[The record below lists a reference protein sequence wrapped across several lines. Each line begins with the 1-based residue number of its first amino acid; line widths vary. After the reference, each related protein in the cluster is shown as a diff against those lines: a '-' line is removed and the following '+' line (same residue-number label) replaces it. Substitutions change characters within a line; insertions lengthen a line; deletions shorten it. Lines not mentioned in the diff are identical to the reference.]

1 MKKKIILIVTLLMCL
16 AFTLGVV
23 AVYAEDAQNLPVATE
38 ETETGGA
45 ETDGTENTV
54 ENENSGENENT
65 NGGEENNGSGEE
77 ENNGSGEEVPGG
89 EQGEKPIDKDEL
101 LKDLIAKVDGLIAE
115 KNNEGLDKLWE
126 VIRPFVVYVLSAL
139 LSGTIVA
146 GFISK
151 AISKKYDTKAIAKS
165 VVEDIANKDIS
176 VDLETMTRKEIMAI
190 GTALKANLQ
199 DGLAGVENM
208 RRSVA
213 LLCNALSKSKTLTQE
228 ERDELAAEAKK
239 LDETV
244 QAESKEKVVVRLEKS
259 EVNETTANEA
269 QGGLFDHLGK

>member
-1 MKKKIILIVTLLMCL
+1 MKKKIILITTLLMCL
-16 AFTLGVV
+16 TFTLGIA
-23 AVYAEDAQNLPVATE
+23 AVNAEDAQNLPVATE
-38 ETETGGA
+38 ETGQAE
-45 ETDGTENTV
+45 ETDGKTENGSTGENSS
-54 ENENSGENENT
+54 ENESENT
-65 NGGEENNGSGEE
+65 NGEENGGADASGEE
-77 ENNGSGEEVPGG
+77 QE
-89 EQGEKPIDKDEL
+89 EKPIDKDGLLEEL
-101 LKDLIAKVDGLIAE
+101 ISKVDGLIAE

-146 GFISK
+146 GFISR
-151 AISKKYDTKAIAKS
+151 AIAKKYDTKAIAKS

-208 RRSVA
+208 RRSLA
-213 LLCNALSKSKTLTQE
+213 LVCGALSKSKTLTQE
-228 ERDELAAEAKK
+228 EREELAAEAKK

-244 QAESKEKVVVRLEKS
+244 QAEAKEKVVVRLEKS
-259 EVNETTANEA
+259 GTSETTTNET

>member
-101 LKDLIAKVDGLIAE
+101 LKDLIAK
-115 KNNEGLDKLWE
+115 
-126 VIRPFVVYVLSAL
+126 Y
-139 LSGTIVA
+139 
-146 GFISK
+146 
-151 AISKKYDTKAIAKS
+151 
-165 VVEDIANKDIS
+165 
-176 VDLETMTRKEIMAI
+176 
-190 GTALKANLQ
+190 
-199 DGLAGVENM
+199 
-208 RRSVA
+208 
-213 LLCNALSKSKTLTQE
+213 CN
-228 ERDELAAEAKK
+228 
-239 LDETV
+239 
-244 QAESKEKVVVRLEKS
+244 
-259 EVNETTANEA
+259 
-269 QGGLFDHLGK
+269 

>member
-1 MKKKIILIVTLLMCL
+1 MKKKIILIITLLMCL
-16 AFTLGVV
+16 TFTLGIA
-23 AVYAEDAQNLPVATE
+23 AVNAEDAQNLPVATE
-38 ETETGGA
+38 ETVQTE
-45 ETDGTENTV
+45 ETDGKTENGSTGENSS
-54 ENENSGENENT
+54 ENESENT
-65 NGGEENNGSGEE
+65 NGEENGGADASGEE
-77 ENNGSGEEVPGG
+77 QE
-89 EQGEKPIDKDEL
+89 EKPIDKDGLLEEL
-101 LKDLIAKVDGLIAE
+101 ISKVDGLIAE

-146 GFISK
+146 GFISR
-151 AISKKYDTKAIAKS
+151 AIAKKYDTKAIAKS

-176 VDLETMTRKEIMAI
+176 VDLETRTRKEIMAI

-208 RRSVA
+208 RRSLA
-213 LLCNALSKSKTLTQE
+213 LVCGALSKSKTLTQE
-228 ERDELAAEAKK
+228 EREELAAEAKK

-244 QAESKEKVVVRLEKS
+244 QAETKEKVVVRLEKS
-259 EVNETTANEA
+259 GTSETTTNEA

>member
-1 MKKKIILIVTLLMCL
+1 MKKKIILIITLMMCL
-16 AFTLGVV
+16 TFTLGIA
-23 AVYAEDAQNLPVATE
+23 AVNAEDVQNLPVATE
-38 ETETGGA
+38 ETVQTE
-45 ETDGTENTV
+45 ETDGKTENGSTG
-54 ENENSGENENT
+54 ENSSKNEGENT
-65 NGGEENNGSGEE
+65 NGEENGGADASGEE
-77 ENNGSGEEVPGG
+77 QE
-89 EQGEKPIDKDEL
+89 EKPTDKDGLLEEL
-101 LKDLIAKVDGLIAE
+101 ISKVDGLIAE

-146 GFISK
+146 GFISR
-151 AISKKYDTKAIAKS
+151 AIAKKYDTKAIAKS

-208 RRSVA
+208 RRSLA
-213 LLCNALSKSKTLTQE
+213 LVCGALSKSKTLTQE
-228 ERDELAAEAKK
+228 EREELAAEAKK

-244 QAESKEKVVVRLEKS
+244 QAEAKEKVVVRLEKS
-259 EVNETTANEA
+259 GTSETTTNET

>member
-23 AVYAEDAQNLPVATE
+23 AVYAEEAQNLPVATE

-65 NGGEENNGSGEE
+65 NGEE
-77 ENNGSGEEVPGG
+77 ENNGSGEEVPEG
-89 EQGEKPIDKDEL
+89 EQGGKPIDKDEL

-126 VIRPFVVYVLSAL
+126 VVRPFVVYVLSAL
-139 LSGTIVA
+139 LSGTIIA
-146 GFISK
+146 GLISK

-208 RRSVA
+208 RRSLA
-213 LLCNALSKSKTLTQE
+213 LVCGALSKSKTLTQE
-228 ERDELAAEAKK
+228 EREELAAEAKK

-244 QAESKEKVVVRLEKS
+244 QAEAKEKVVVRLEKS
-259 EVNETTANEA
+259 ETSETTTNET

>member
-1 MKKKIILIVTLLMCL
+1 MKKKIILITTLLMCL
-16 AFTLGVV
+16 TFTLGIA
-23 AVYAEDAQNLPVATE
+23 AVNAEDAQNLPVATE
-38 ETETGGA
+38 ETVQTE
-45 ETDGTENTV
+45 ETDGKTENGSTGEKSS
-54 ENENSGENENT
+54 ENEGENT
-65 NGGEENNGSGEE
+65 NGEENGGADASGEE
-77 ENNGSGEEVPGG
+77 QE
-89 EQGEKPIDKDEL
+89 EKPIDKDEL
-101 LKDLIAKVDGLIAE
+101 LEELISKVDGLIAE

-139 LSGTIVA
+139 LSGTIIA
-146 GFISK
+146 GFISR
-151 AISKKYDTKAIAKS
+151 AIAKKYDTKAIAKS

-208 RRSVA
+208 RRSLA
-213 LLCNALSKSKTLTQE
+213 LVCGALSKSKTLTQE
-228 ERDELAAEAKK
+228 EREELAAEAKK

-244 QAESKEKVVVRLEKS
+244 QAEAKEKVVVRLEKS
-259 EVNETTANEA
+259 GTGETTTNET

>member
-1 MKKKIILIVTLLMCL
+1 MKKKIILITTLLMCL
-16 AFTLGVV
+16 TFTLGIA
-23 AVYAEDAQNLPVATE
+23 AVNAEDAQNLPVATE
-38 ETETGGA
+38 ETVQTE
-45 ETDGTENTV
+45 ETDGKTENGSTG
-54 ENENSGENENT
+54 ENSSENENENT
-65 NGGEENNGSGEE
+65 NGEENGGADASGEE
-77 ENNGSGEEVPGG
+77 QE
-89 EQGEKPIDKDEL
+89 EKPIDKDGLLEEL
-101 LKDLIAKVDGLIAE
+101 ISKVDGLIAE

-146 GFISK
+146 GFISR
-151 AISKKYDTKAIAKS
+151 AIAKKYDTKAIAKS

-208 RRSVA
+208 RRSLA
-213 LLCNALSKSKTLTQE
+213 LVCGALSKSKTLTQE
-228 ERDELAAEAKK
+228 EREELAAEAKK

-244 QAESKEKVVVRLEKS
+244 QAEAKEKVVVRLEKS
-259 EVNETTANEA
+259 GTSETTTNET

>member
-16 AFTLGVV
+16 TFTLGIA
-23 AVYAEDAQNLPVATE
+23 AVNAEDTQNLPVATE
-38 ETETGGA
+38 ETVQTE
-45 ETDGTENTV
+45 ETDGKTENGSTG
-54 ENENSGENENT
+54 ENSGENESENT
-65 NGGEENNGSGEE
+65 NGEENGGADASGEE
-77 ENNGSGEEVPGG
+77 QE
-89 EQGEKPIDKDEL
+89 EKPIDKDGLLEEL
-101 LKDLIAKVDGLIAE
+101 ISKVDGLIAE

-139 LSGTIVA
+139 LSGTIIA
-146 GFISK
+146 GLISR
-151 AISKKYDTKAIAKS
+151 AIAKKYDTKAIAKS

-208 RRSVA
+208 RRSLA
-213 LLCNALSKSKTLTQE
+213 LVCGALSKSKTLTQE
-228 ERDELAAEAKK
+228 EREELAAEAKK

-244 QAESKEKVVVRLEKS
+244 QAEAKEKVVVRLEKS
-259 EVNETTANEA
+259 GTSETTTNET

>member
-1 MKKKIILIVTLLMCL
+1 MKKKIILIIALMMCL
-16 AFTLGVV
+16 TFTLGIA
-23 AVYAEDAQNLPVATE
+23 AVNAEEAQNLPVATE
-38 ETETGGA
+38 ETGQTE
-45 ETDGTENTV
+45 ETDGKTENGSTG
-54 ENENSGENENT
+54 ENSGENESENT
-65 NGGEENNGSGEE
+65 NGEENGGTVAPGEGQE
-77 ENNGSGEEVPGG
+77 
-89 EQGEKPIDKDEL
+89 EKPIDKDGLLEEL
-101 LKDLIAKVDGLIAE
+101 ISKVDALIAE
-115 KNNEGLDKLWE
+115 KNHEGLDKLWE

-146 GFISK
+146 GFISR
-151 AISKKYDTKAIAKS
+151 AIAKKYDTKAIAKS

-208 RRSVA
+208 RRSLA
-213 LLCNALSKSKTLTQE
+213 LVCGALSKSKTLTQE
-228 ERDELAAEAKK
+228 EREELAAEAKK

-244 QAESKEKVVVRLEKS
+244 QAEAKEKVVVRLEKS
-259 EVNETTANEA
+259 GTSETTTNET

>member
-16 AFTLGVV
+16 TFTLGIA
-23 AVYAEDAQNLPVATE
+23 AVNAEDTQNLPVATE
-38 ETETGGA
+38 ETVQTE
-45 ETDGTENTV
+45 ETDGKTENGSTG
-54 ENENSGENENT
+54 ENSGENESENT
-65 NGGEENNGSGEE
+65 NGEENGGADASGEGQE
-77 ENNGSGEEVPGG
+77 
-89 EQGEKPIDKDEL
+89 EKPIDKDGL
-101 LKDLIAKVDGLIAE
+101 LEDLISKVDGLIAE

-139 LSGTIVA
+139 LSGTIIA
-146 GFISK
+146 GLISR
-151 AISKKYDTKAIAKS
+151 AIAKKYDTKAIAKS

-208 RRSVA
+208 RRSLA
-213 LLCNALSKSKTLTQE
+213 LVCGALSKSKTLTQE
-228 ERDELAAEAKK
+228 EREELAAEAKK

-244 QAESKEKVVVRLEKS
+244 QAEAKEKVVVRLEKS
-259 EVNETTANEA
+259 GTSETTTNET

>member
-1 MKKKIILIVTLLMCL
+1 MKKKIILITTLLMCL
-16 AFTLGVV
+16 TFTLGIA
-23 AVYAEDAQNLPVATE
+23 AVNAEDAQNLPVATE
-38 ETETGGA
+38 ETVQTE
-45 ETDGTENTV
+45 ETDGKTENGSTG
-54 ENENSGENENT
+54 ENSSENENENT
-65 NGGEENNGSGEE
+65 NGEENGGADASGEE
-77 ENNGSGEEVPGG
+77 QE
-89 EQGEKPIDKDEL
+89 EKPIDKDGLLEEL
-101 LKDLIAKVDGLIAE
+101 ISKVDGLIAE

-126 VIRPFVVYVLSAL
+126 VIRPFVAYVLSAL

-146 GFISK
+146 GFISR
-151 AISKKYDTKAIAKS
+151 AIAKKYDTKAIAKS

-208 RRSVA
+208 RRSLA
-213 LLCNALSKSKTLTQE
+213 LVCGALSKSKTLTQE
-228 ERDELAAEAKK
+228 EREELAAEAKK

-244 QAESKEKVVVRLEKS
+244 QAEAKEKVVVRLEKS
-259 EVNETTANEA
+259 GTSETTTNET

>member
-1 MKKKIILIVTLLMCL
+1 MKKKIILIITLLMCL
-16 AFTLGVV
+16 TFTLGIA
-23 AVYAEDAQNLPVATE
+23 AVNAEDAQNLPVATE
-38 ETETGGA
+38 ETVQTE
-45 ETDGTENTV
+45 ETDGKTENGSTGENSS
-54 ENENSGENENT
+54 ENESENT
-65 NGGEENNGSGEE
+65 NGEENGGADASGEGQE
-77 ENNGSGEEVPGG
+77 
-89 EQGEKPIDKDEL
+89 EKPTDKDGLLEEL
-101 LKDLIAKVDGLIAE
+101 ISKVDGLIAE

-146 GFISK
+146 GFISR
-151 AISKKYDTKAIAKS
+151 AIAKKYDTKAIAKS

-208 RRSVA
+208 RRSLA
-213 LLCNALSKSKTLTQE
+213 LVCGALSKSKTLTQE
-228 ERDELAAEAKK
+228 EREELAAEAKK

-244 QAESKEKVVVRLEKS
+244 RAEAKEKVVVRLEKS
-259 EVNETTANEA
+259 GTSEITTNET

>member
-1 MKKKIILIVTLLMCL
+1 MKKKIILIITLMMCL
-16 AFTLGVV
+16 TFTLGIA
-23 AVYAEDAQNLPVATE
+23 AVNAEDVQNLPVATE
-38 ETETGGA
+38 ETVQTE
-45 ETDGTENTV
+45 ETDGKTENGSTGENSS
-54 ENENSGENENT
+54 ENESENT
-65 NGGEENNGSGEE
+65 NGEENGGADASGEE
-77 ENNGSGEEVPGG
+77 QE
-89 EQGEKPIDKDEL
+89 EKPIDKDGLLEEL
-101 LKDLIAKVDGLIAE
+101 ISKVDGLIAE

-146 GFISK
+146 GFISR
-151 AISKKYDTKAIAKS
+151 AIAKKYDTKAIAKS

-208 RRSVA
+208 RRSLA
-213 LLCNALSKSKTLTQE
+213 LVCGALSKSKTLTQE
-228 ERDELAAEAKK
+228 EREELAAEAKK

-244 QAESKEKVVVRLEKS
+244 QAEAKEKVVVRLEKS
-259 EVNETTANEA
+259 GTSETTTNET

>member
-1 MKKKIILIVTLLMCL
+1 MKKKIILIITLLMCL
-16 AFTLGVV
+16 TFTLGIA
-23 AVYAEDAQNLPVATE
+23 AVNAEDAQNLPVATE
-38 ETETGGA
+38 ETVQTE
-45 ETDGTENTV
+45 ETDGKTENGSTGENSS
-54 ENENSGENENT
+54 ENESENT
-65 NGGEENNGSGEE
+65 NGEENGGADASGEE
-77 ENNGSGEEVPGG
+77 QE
-89 EQGEKPIDKDEL
+89 EKPIDKDGLLEEL
-101 LKDLIAKVDGLIAE
+101 ISKVDGLIAE

-139 LSGTIVA
+139 LSGTIIA
-146 GFISK
+146 GLISR
-151 AISKKYDTKAIAKS
+151 AIAKKYDTKAIAKS

-208 RRSVA
+208 RRSLA
-213 LLCNALSKSKTLTQE
+213 LVCGALSKSKTLTQE
-228 ERDELAAEAKK
+228 EREELAAEAKK

-244 QAESKEKVVVRLEKS
+244 QAEAKEKVVVRLEKS
-259 EVNETTANEA
+259 GTSETTTNET

>member
-1 MKKKIILIVTLLMCL
+1 MKKKIILITTLLMCL
-16 AFTLGVV
+16 TFTLGIA
-23 AVYAEDAQNLPVATE
+23 AVNAEDAQNLPVATE
-38 ETETGGA
+38 ETGQAE
-45 ETDGTENTV
+45 ETDGKTENGSTG
-54 ENENSGENENT
+54 ENSSENENENT
-65 NGGEENNGSGEE
+65 NGEENGGADASGEE
-77 ENNGSGEEVPGG
+77 QE
-89 EQGEKPIDKDEL
+89 EKPIDKDGLLEEL
-101 LKDLIAKVDGLIAE
+101 ISKVDGLIAE

-146 GFISK
+146 GFISR
-151 AISKKYDTKAIAKS
+151 AIAKKYDTKAIAKS

-208 RRSVA
+208 RRSLA
-213 LLCNALSKSKTLTQE
+213 LVCGALSKSKTLTQE
-228 ERDELAAEAKK
+228 EREELAAEAKK

-244 QAESKEKVVVRLEKS
+244 QAEAKEKVVVRLEKS
-259 EVNETTANEA
+259 GTSETTTNET

>member
-16 AFTLGVV
+16 TFTLGIA
-23 AVYAEDAQNLPVATE
+23 AVNAEDTQNLPVATE
-38 ETETGGA
+38 ETVQTE
-45 ETDGTENTV
+45 ETDGKTENGSTG
-54 ENENSGENENT
+54 ENSGENESENT
-65 NGGEENNGSGEE
+65 NGEENGGADASGEE
-77 ENNGSGEEVPGG
+77 QE
-89 EQGEKPIDKDEL
+89 EKPIDKDGLLEEL
-101 LKDLIAKVDGLIAE
+101 ISKVDGLIAE

-139 LSGTIVA
+139 LSGTIIA
-146 GFISK
+146 GLISR
-151 AISKKYDTKAIAKS
+151 AIAKKYDTKAIAKS

-208 RRSVA
+208 RRSLA
-213 LLCNALSKSKTLTQE
+213 LVCGALSKSKTLTQE
-228 ERDELAAEAKK
+228 EREELAAEAKK

-244 QAESKEKVVVRLEKS
+244 QAEAKEKVVVRLEKS
-259 EVNETTANEA
+259 GTSESTTNET

>member
-1 MKKKIILIVTLLMCL
+1 MKKKIILIIALMMCL
-16 AFTLGVV
+16 TFTLGIA
-23 AVYAEDAQNLPVATE
+23 AVNAEEAQNLPVATE
-38 ETETGGA
+38 ETGQTE
-45 ETDGTENTV
+45 ETDGKTENGSTGENSS
-54 ENENSGENENT
+54 ENESENT
-65 NGGEENNGSGEE
+65 NGEENGGADASGEE
-77 ENNGSGEEVPGG
+77 QE
-89 EQGEKPIDKDEL
+89 EKPIDKDGLLEEL
-101 LKDLIAKVDGLIAE
+101 ISKVDGLIAE

-126 VIRPFVVYVLSAL
+126 AIRPFVVYVLSAL

-146 GFISK
+146 GFISR
-151 AISKKYDTKAIAKS
+151 AIAKKYDTKAIAKS

-208 RRSVA
+208 RRSLA
-213 LLCNALSKSKTLTQE
+213 LVCGALSKSKTLTQE
-228 ERDELAAEAKK
+228 EREELAAEAKK

-244 QAESKEKVVVRLEKS
+244 QAEAKEKVVVRLEKS
-259 EVNETTANEA
+259 GTSETTTNET

>member
-1 MKKKIILIVTLLMCL
+1 MKKKIILITTLLMCL
-16 AFTLGVV
+16 TFTLGIA
-23 AVYAEDAQNLPVATE
+23 AVNAEDAQNLPVATE
-38 ETETGGA
+38 ETVQTE
-45 ETDGTENTV
+45 ETDGKTENGSTG
-54 ENENSGENENT
+54 ENSSENENENT
-65 NGGEENNGSGEE
+65 NGEE
-77 ENNGSGEEVPGG
+77 ENNGSGEEVTEG
-89 EQGEKPIDKDEL
+89 EQEEKPIDKDGLLEEL
-101 LKDLIAKVDGLIAE
+101 ISKVDGLIAE

-146 GFISK
+146 GFISR
-151 AISKKYDTKAIAKS
+151 AIAKKYDTKAIAKS

-208 RRSVA
+208 RRSLA
-213 LLCNALSKSKTLTQE
+213 LVCGALSKSKTLTQE
-228 ERDELAAEAKK
+228 EREELAAEAKK

-244 QAESKEKVVVRLEKS
+244 QAEAKEKVVVRLEKS
-259 EVNETTANEA
+259 GTSETTTNET

>member
-1 MKKKIILIVTLLMCL
+1 MKKKIILITTLLMCL
-16 AFTLGVV
+16 TFTLGIA
-23 AVYAEDAQNLPVATE
+23 AVNAEDAQNLPVATE
-38 ETETGGA
+38 ETGQAE
-45 ETDGTENTV
+45 ETDGKTENGSTGENSS
-54 ENENSGENENT
+54 ENESENT
-65 NGGEENNGSGEE
+65 NGEENGGADASGEE
-77 ENNGSGEEVPGG
+77 QE
-89 EQGEKPIDKDEL
+89 EKPIDKDGLLEEL
-101 LKDLIAKVDGLIAE
+101 ISKVDGLIAE

-126 VIRPFVVYVLSAL
+126 VIRPFVAYVLSAL

-146 GFISK
+146 GFISR
-151 AISKKYDTKAIAKS
+151 AIAKKYDTKAIAKS

-208 RRSVA
+208 RRSLA
-213 LLCNALSKSKTLTQE
+213 LVCGALSKSKTLTQE
-228 ERDELAAEAKK
+228 EREELAAEAKK

-244 QAESKEKVVVRLEKS
+244 QAEAKEKVVVRLEKS
-259 EVNETTANEA
+259 GTSETTTNET

>member
-1 MKKKIILIVTLLMCL
+1 MMCL
-16 AFTLGVV
+16 TFTLGIA
-23 AVYAEDAQNLPVATE
+23 AVNAEDAQNLPVATE
-38 ETETGGA
+38 ETVQTE
-45 ETDGTENTV
+45 ETDGKTENGSTGENSS
-54 ENENSGENENT
+54 ENESENT
-65 NGGEENNGSGEE
+65 NGEENGGADASGEE
-77 ENNGSGEEVPGG
+77 QE
-89 EQGEKPIDKDEL
+89 EKPTDKEGLLEEL
-101 LKDLIAKVDGLIAE
+101 ISKVDGLIAE

-139 LSGTIVA
+139 LSGTIIA
-146 GFISK
+146 GLISR
-151 AISKKYDTKAIAKS
+151 AIAKKYDTKAIAKS

-208 RRSVA
+208 RRSLA
-213 LLCNALSKSKTLTQE
+213 LVCGALSKSKTLTQE
-228 ERDELAAEAKK
+228 EREELAAEAKK

-244 QAESKEKVVVRLEKS
+244 QAEAKEKVVVRLEKS
-259 EVNETTANEA
+259 GTNETTTNET